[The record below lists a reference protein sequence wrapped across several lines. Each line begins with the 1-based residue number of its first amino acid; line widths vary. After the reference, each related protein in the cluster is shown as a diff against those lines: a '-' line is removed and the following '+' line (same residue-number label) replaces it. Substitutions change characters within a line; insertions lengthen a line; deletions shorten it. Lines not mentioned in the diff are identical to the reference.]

1 MKRRLVAALLPL
13 AIAACSERTD
23 RAPLGLSI
31 EVAPL
36 ELEGIAFA
44 CYDLQVTGPAGPV
57 VTLGTPGVAWT
68 DGDDAICSWQYG
80 NAAGGDI
87 AYVAP
92 CDADDGDDDAP
103 AVADNQV
110 TLWIDG
116 LYRGPNDR
124 ELATDIGD
132 WRDPCPDGCTM
143 TFECRENTDTPV
155 TFDITILRAARQGF
169 FDMAVDFA
177 DIFCSAKLD
186 CQDALLHDPATGER
200 GPTAVF
206 AMACTSGQ
214 GEEAAQP
221 TFLYL
226 DDIRV
231 ECGDPVTKTYVIDPS
246 GGPGQVGG
254 QPEGLF
260 EVAHYQG
267 KEQLPGI
274 DKCFWNT
281 AIGLD
286 VETIA
291 DLGRLEGDCWL
302 RGRGTATDVA
312 LVRGELPADRIY
324 PVIEWNVR
332 LSDAGGS
339 LVCGDNPLNGD
350 GSGVQTSYS
359 VMTGDHFTCGM
370 DCATG
375 AVTCPGRVTCGPK
388 PSVLGP
394 VAITQNSGAL
404 TIQFEGNAYTYPID
418 PQYQVQGC
426 CSDACCQEGSS
437 R

>member
-1 MKRRLVAALLPL
+1 MRAHVIATFVPL
-13 AIAACSERTD
+13 IFVACSGETD
-23 RAPLGLSI
+23 HPSGLSI

-36 ELEGIAFA
+36 ALEGIAFA
-44 CYDLQVTGPAGPV
+44 CYDLQVTGPSGPV
-57 VTLGTPGVAWT
+57 VKLGTPGVPWT
-68 DGDDAICSWQYG
+68 DGDRSICSSQFG
-80 NAAGGDI
+80 NGPSGDI
-87 AYVAP
+87 AYIAP

-116 LYRGPNDR
+116 LYQGPTNR

-132 WRDPCPDGCTM
+132 WRDPCPNGCTM
-143 TFECRENTDTPV
+143 TVPCRENTDSRV

-186 CQDALLHDPATGER
+186 CQDALLHDPATGDR

-206 AMACTSGQ
+206 AMACTSGA
-214 GEEAAQP
+214 GSEGVAQP

-226 DDIRV
+226 DDIRI
-231 ECGDPVTKTYVIDPS
+231 ECGNPVTKTYVIDPS
-246 GGPGQVGG
+246 GGPGQIGG
-254 QPEGLF
+254 QPDGLF
-260 EVAHYQG
+260 EVAHYRG
-267 KEQLPGI
+267 KEHLPAI
-274 DKCFWNT
+274 DKCYWNT

-286 VETIA
+286 VETLA

-302 RGRGTATDVA
+302 RGRGTATDAA
-312 LVRGELPADRIY
+312 LPNGDIPEGRVY
-324 PVIEWNVR
+324 PVIEWNVQ
-332 LSDAGGS
+332 LTNNGGA
-339 LVCGDNPLNGD
+339 LVCDADALNED

-359 VMTGDHFTCGM
+359 VMTGDYFACAL

-375 AVTCPGRVTCGPK
+375 AVGCPGRVSCGPT

-394 VAITQNSGAL
+394 VAVTQNGAAL
-404 TIQFEGNAYTYPID
+404 TIHFEGQAYTYPID
-418 PQYQVQGC
+418 PQYQVEGC
-426 CSDACCQEGSS
+426 CPDSCCQEPAQ
-437 R
+437 